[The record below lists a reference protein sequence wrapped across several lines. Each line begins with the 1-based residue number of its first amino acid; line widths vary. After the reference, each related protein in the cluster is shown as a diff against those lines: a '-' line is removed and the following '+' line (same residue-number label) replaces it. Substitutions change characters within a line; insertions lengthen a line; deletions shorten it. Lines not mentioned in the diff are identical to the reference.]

1 LKAALRL
8 LGVIFTAATDISEFQ
23 RQVSVPNV
31 VKFTTAALHLA
42 ENQSEIE
49 LKVCP
54 CRPFRL
60 FDPHNLVK
68 ILCMET
74 ITCLVTIY
82 PTTHRTCSSALTTL
96 ALGYLNGSP
105 SGRTNQDLMNAASQL
120 FAALPM
126 IGGKVGACNFW
137 RKSLDETLAFGW
149 EAFLSLRTTF
159 PTEGTPSTVF
169 SLGNLLRSNNSA
181 EKYQASFSWQ

>member
-8 LGVIFTAATDISEFQ
+8 LGVIFTAATGISEFQ

-42 ENQSEIE
+42 ENQSDIE

-54 CRPFRL
+54 CRPFRS

-68 ILCMET
+68 VLCMET
-74 ITCLVTIY
+74 VTCLVTIY
-82 PTTHRTCSSALTTL
+82 PTTHRTCSNALTTFS
-96 ALGYLNGSP
+96 LGYLNGTP

-126 IGGKVGACNFW
+126 IGGKVGAVNLW

-159 PTEGTPSTVF
+159 PTEGTPSTV
-169 SLGNLLRSNNSA
+169 SLLVDFLRGNGSA
-181 EKYQASFSWQ
+181 EKYQASLSWE